1 MATFCPLIKDKCK
14 KSECLAWKDDACL
27 IFSFL
32 EIQIENNKL
41 ADLEDFDEEEP
52 QEIPAELKSVS
63 PEKLAQE
70 LVAFAKAESDAN
82 SDEPIYIHQVAD
94 YFWRS
99 KKIEKWELPVDL
111 EMKVEKA
118 ERMADQLLEK
128 EHQERT
134 EKRLEKENAELP
146 ALVEDCIKWAQ
157 QKGFK
162 KVTHADIDAYLMKKK
177 INIHYE
183 TRRNLYATVNV
194 ELKAMKK

>member
-1 MATFCPLIKDKCK
+1 
-14 KSECLAWKDDACL
+14 
-27 IFSFL
+27 

-41 ADLEDFDEEEP
+41 ADQDDFDEEEP

-70 LVAFAKAESDAN
+70 LVAFAKAETDADN
-82 SDEPIYIHQVAD
+82 DEPIYIHQVAD

-99 KKIEKWELPVDL
+99 KNIEKWELPVDL

-118 ERMADQLLEK
+118 ERIADQLLEK
-128 EHQERT
+128 EQQERT

-146 ALVEDCIKWAQ
+146 ALVDDCMKWAQ

-194 ELKAMKK
+194 ELKAVKK